1 LEEFKF
7 RTIAYFA
14 RGILLFNLLTPWPA
28 LLVEAE
34 ERIIF
39 ASDFHLGIEYEL
51 AKMGINIPYQTDRF
65 LRELLALVQ
74 ANNPDRVVIL
84 GDLKHGVPITS
95 FQEKREIPRFFQA
108 LLDVVEHVDLVRG
121 NHDAN
126 IQNLAPEAVTIHP
139 SRGFIIG
146 DEYRVAA
153 IHGHAWPYPKLLTAD
168 LMIMGHNHPAVQLNT
183 PLGVRITRRA
193 WIQGYP
199 DLKRL
204 VSSMLRQEG
213 KKIDED
219 PLSTFEKNLGD
230 TIRKLQIVITPTFN
244 DLMGGLPVN
253 EETPKSL
260 LGPLF
265 RSGGVDVNDFDVY
278 LLDGSFLGKVS
289 FLRTLISNQY
299 EMY

>member
-1 LEEFKF
+1 MVK
-7 RTIAYFA
+7 AYFA
-14 RGILLFNLLTPWPA
+14 RGIILFNLLTPWPA

-34 ERIIF
+34 ERVLF

-65 LRELLALVQ
+65 LRELLELVRSN
-74 ANNPDRVVIL
+74 APDRVVIL

-108 LLDVVEHVDLVRG
+108 LLDVVENVDVVRG

-126 IQNLAPEAVTIHP
+126 IQNLAPEAVNIHP
-139 SRGFIIG
+139 SRGFVIG
-146 DEYRVAA
+146 DKYRVAA

-168 LMIMGHNHPAVQLNT
+168 LMVMGHNHPAVKLNT
-183 PLGVRITRRA
+183 PLGIRITRRA
-193 WIQGYP
+193 WVRGYP
-199 DLKRL
+199 DLKNL
-204 VSSMLRQEG
+204 ASSILQQEG
-213 KKIDED
+213 KKINED
-219 PLSTFEKNLGD
+219 PLSTFEKSFGD
-230 TIRKLQIVITPTFN
+230 KIRAFPIVIIPTFN

-265 RSGGVDVNDFDVY
+265 RSGGVDIEDFDVY

-289 FLRTLISNQY
+289 FLRTLITNQNK
-299 EMY
+299 MY